1 MNKRP
6 FAFAKNP
13 LALSVA
19 SALLALSATSIQ
31 AASYTIGDDVEV
43 VFDSSFSYGASYR
56 AEDRNWDTISKVNHP
71 RFNWTGYNAATNNIY
86 PPSDIWRNPG
96 SYSSNGDAGNL
107 NYDKGDKFSE
117 LFKGTHELSIT
128 KGDYGLFTRFMYFY
142 DSALMDDKGAY
153 TNPVSGNRVDAC
165 ADDEARDL
173 ACRDIRLLDAYVFA
187 NWALN
192 DGANPLSVRLG
203 NQVLSWGESTL
214 IQHGINIT
222 PIDVGI
228 ARLPGAD
235 LKEAYIPVGMFSA
248 SLGITEQLSAEV
260 FYQYE
265 WQNSYLPVPGSY
277 FSTND
282 FAGKGGYAQNIQLG
296 FAGNPD
302 IDLSTLLAGLNGIG
316 SGVAALSAI
325 LANPNASAAQ
335 KQVAQAQLGQLSQAY
350 LAYPTKVTLRPYGGA
365 GEIEPEDGGQYGVKF
380 EYFSPDLNDTEFA
393 LYYMNYHSRTPV
405 ISGIASDFRTAA
417 IQADLGYLAANAGK
431 LTKENVANLKAM
443 SKGLIEYPED
453 IKLYGFSFNT
463 TLEGT
468 SVAGELAYRQDEP
481 LQIDDVEILYA
492 GMPEQLAIAGIR
504 PDLAGISQIGRFD
517 GKKVQPGQFAQGYIL
532 ADTTQ
537 AQVTVTHLF
546 GPVLNTDNFT
556 LLAEI
561 GGIKI
566 KDMPDHDV
574 LRLNGPNT
582 DRSGFPLM
590 GTNGIGGPLISK
602 TGLHTGVS
610 DGAET
615 NPFPTASAWGYRLV
629 AIANYN
635 NIMAGVNLTQR
646 LVFSHD
652 VNGIT
657 PDPLFMFSEDKKSVS
672 YSLAFDYLNQWS
684 AEVSYNAFF
693 DGVGTTNNT
702 EDRDFVSFN
711 IKYSL

>member
-31 AASYTIGDDVEV
+31 AASFTIGDDVEV

-56 AEDRNWDTISKVNHP
+56 TEDRNWDTISKVNHP

-86 PPSDIWRNPG
+86 PPSEIWKNPG
-96 SYSSNGDAGNL
+96 GYSSNGDAGNL

-128 KGDYGLFTRFMYFY
+128 KGDFGLFSRFMYFY

-187 NWALN
+187 NFALN

-316 SGVAALSAI
+316 SSVAAASAV
-325 LANPNASAAQ
+325 LANPNAPAAAKQAAQ
-335 KQVAQAQLGQLSQAY
+335 TALGQLSQAY
-350 LAYPTKVTLRPYGGA
+350 LAYPTKVTLRPYGDA

-380 EYFSPDLNDTEFA
+380 EYFSPELNDTEFA

-417 IQADLGYLAANAGK
+417 IQSDIGFLAANAGNI
-431 LTKENVANLKAM
+431 TKENVSSLKAM

-517 GKKVQPGQFAQGYIL
+517 GNKVQPGQFAQGYIL

-537 AQVTVTHLF
+537 AQVTITHLF

-566 KDMPDHDV
+566 KDMPAEDM

-582 DRSGFPLM
+582 DRSGYPLY
-590 GTNGIGGPLISK
+590 GTNGVGGPLILK
-602 TGLHTGVS
+602 TGLHTGLS

>member
-31 AASYTIGDDVEV
+31 AASFTIGDDVEV

-86 PPSDIWRNPG
+86 PASEIWKNPG

-153 TNPVSGNRVDAC
+153 TNPVSGSRVDPC
-165 ADDEARDL
+165 ADDDARDL
-173 ACRDIRLLDAYVFA
+173 ACRDVRLLDAYVFA
-187 NWALN
+187 NWSLN

-302 IDLSTLLAGLNGIG
+302 IDLSTLLTGLNGIG

-335 KQVAQAQLGQLSQAY
+335 KQAAQAQLGQLSQAY
-350 LAYPTKVTLRPYGGA
+350 LAYPTKVTLRPAGDA

-417 IQADLGYLAANAGK
+417 IQSDIAYLAANAGNI
-431 LTKENVANLKAM
+431 TKDNVSNLKAM

-468 SVAGELAYRQDEP
+468 SIAGELAYRQDEP

-504 PDLAGISQIGRFD
+504 PDLAGISQIGRYD
-517 GKKVQPGQFAQGYIL
+517 GNKVQPGQFAQGYIL

-566 KDMPDHDV
+566 KDMPHTDI

-582 DRSGFPLM
+582 DRSGYPLM
-590 GTNGIGGPLISK
+590 GTNGVNGPLIIK
-602 TGLHTGVS
+602 TGLHTGLS

-684 AEVSYNAFF
+684 AEISYNAFF

>member
-6 FAFAKNP
+6 FAFAKKP
-13 LALSVA
+13 LALGVA

-31 AASYTIGDDVEV
+31 AANFTIGDDVEV

-86 PPSDIWRNPG
+86 PASEIWKNPG

-165 ADDEARDL
+165 ADDDARDL
-173 ACRDIRLLDAYVFA
+173 ACRDIRLLDAYIFA
-187 NWALN
+187 NFALN
-192 DGANPLSVRLG
+192 DGANPLSIRLG

-316 SGVAALSAI
+316 SSVAAASAV
-325 LANPNASAAQ
+325 LANPNAPAAA
-335 KQVAQAQLGQLSQAY
+335 KQQAQAALGLLSQAY
-350 LAYPTKVTLRPYGGA
+350 LAYPTKVTLRPFGSA

-380 EYFSPDLNDTEFA
+380 EYFSPELNDTEFA
-393 LYYMNYHSRTPV
+393 IYYMNYHSRTPV

-417 IQADLGYLAANAGK
+417 IQSDLGFLAANAGNI
-431 LTKENVANLKAM
+431 TKENVANLKAM

-463 TLEGT
+463 TLDGT
-468 SVAGELAYRQDEP
+468 SIAGELAYRQDEP

-504 PDLAGISQIGRFD
+504 PDLAGISQIGRYD
-517 GKKVQPGQFAQGYIL
+517 GNKVQPGQFAQGYIL

-537 AQVTVTHLF
+537 AQVTITHLF

-566 KDMPDHDV
+566 KDMPHQDI

-590 GTNGIGGPLISK
+590 GTNGVGGPLILK

-646 LVFSHD
+646 LTFAHD

-657 PDPLFMFSEDKKSVS
+657 PDPLFMFSEDKKSLS
-672 YSLAFDYLNQWS
+672 YSLAFDYLNRWS

>member
-6 FAFAKNP
+6 LAFTKKP
-13 LALSVA
+13 LVLGVA

-31 AASYTIGDDVEV
+31 AASFTLGEDVEV
-43 VFDSSFSYGASYR
+43 VFDSTFSYGASWR

-71 RFNWTGYNAATNNIY
+71 RFNWTGYNAATNVIY
-86 PPSDIWRNPG
+86 PSSEIWAQPG
-96 SYSSNGDAGNL
+96 GYSSNGDAGNL
-107 NYDKGDKFSE
+107 NYDKGDIFSE

-128 KGDYGLFTRFMYFY
+128 KGDFGLFTRFMYFY
-142 DSALMDDKGAY
+142 DAALMDNEGAY
-153 TNPVSGNRVDAC
+153 SNPVSGKRVDPC
-165 ADDEARDL
+165 LDDDARDL
-173 ACRDIRLLDAYVFA
+173 ACRDVRLLDAYVFA
-187 NWALN
+187 NFALN
-192 DGANPLSVRLG
+192 DGANPLQIRVG
-203 NQVLSWGESTL
+203 EQVLSWGESTL

-235 LKEAYIPVGMFSA
+235 LKEAYIPVGMAWA

-260 FYQYE
+260 FYQYD
-265 WQNSYLPVPGSY
+265 WQNSYLPVPGTY

-282 FAGKGGYAQNIQLG
+282 FAGKGGYNQNIQLG

-302 IDLSTLLAGLNGIG
+302 LDLSTLLNGLNGIG
-316 SGVAALSAI
+316 NGVKAAMAVLQ
-325 LANPNASAAQ
+325 NPAATAAQ
-335 KQVAQAQLGQLSQAY
+335 KAAAQTSLGQLSSAY
-350 LAYPTKVTLRPYGGA
+350 LAYPTKVTLRPKGDA
-365 GEIEPEDGGQYGVKF
+365 GEIEPSDSGQYGLKL
-380 EYFSPDLNDTEFA
+380 EYFSPELNDTEFA
-393 LYYMNYHSRTPV
+393 LYHMNYHSRTPV
-405 ISGIASDFRTAA
+405 ISGVASDFRTAA
-417 IQADLGYLAANAGK
+417 IQSDIAYMAANT
-431 LTKENVANLKAM
+431 LTADNVGNLKAM

-468 SVAGELAYRQDEP
+468 SIAGELAYRQDEP

-492 GMPEQLAIAGIR
+492 GMPEQLANAGIR

-517 GKKVQPGQFAQGYIL
+517 GKKIQPGQFAQGYVL
-532 ADTTQ
+532 SDTMQ
-537 AQVTVTHLF
+537 AQLTVTHLF

-561 GGIKI
+561 GGIDI
-566 KDMPDHDV
+566 KDMPDEDV

-582 DRSGFPLM
+582 DRSGYPLM
-590 GTNGIGGPLISK
+590 GTNAQGQLILK

-610 DGAET
+610 NGAET
-615 NPFPTASAWGYRLV
+615 NPFPTKSAWGYRLV

-635 NIMAGVNLTQR
+635 NVMAGVNLTQR
-646 LVFSHD
+646 LTFSHD

-657 PDPLFMFSEDKKSVS
+657 PDPLFMFSEDKKALS
-672 YSLAFDYLNQWS
+672 YSLAFDYLSAWS
-684 AEVSYNAFF
+684 AELSYNAFF

>member
-31 AASYTIGDDVEV
+31 AASFTIGDDVDV

-56 AEDRNWDTISKVNHP
+56 VEDRNWDTISKVNHP
-71 RFNWTGYNAATNNIY
+71 NLNWTGYNAATNNVVY
-86 PPSDIWRNPG
+86 SASQIWAQPG

-107 NYDKGDKFSE
+107 NYDKGDVFSE

-128 KGDYGLFTRFMYFY
+128 KGDYGFFGRFMYFY
-142 DSALMDDKGAY
+142 DSALMDNDGAY
-153 TNPVSGNRVDAC
+153 TNPISQQRVDPC
-165 ADDEARDL
+165 ADDDARDL
-173 ACRDIRLLDAYVFA
+173 ACRDIRLLDAYLFA
-187 NWALN
+187 NFALN
-192 DGANPLSVRLG
+192 DGANPLSIRVG
-203 NQVLSWGESTL
+203 QQVLSWGESTL

-235 LKEAYIPVGMFSA
+235 LKEAYIPVGMFTA

-302 IDLSTLLAGLNGIG
+302 IDLTTLLAGLNGMG
-316 SGVAALSAI
+316 GNLSSLLGVF
-325 LANPNASAAQ
+325 ANPGASDAQ
-335 KQVAQAQLGQLSQAY
+335 KVTAMTQLTSLM
-350 LAYPTKVTLRPYGGA
+350 LAYPTKVTLRPYGDA
-365 GEIEPEDGGQYGVKF
+365 GELEPEDGGQYGVKF
-380 EYFSPDLNDTEFA
+380 EYFAPELNDTEFA
-393 LYYMNYHSRTPV
+393 VYYMNYHSRTPV
-405 ISGIASDFRTAA
+405 ISGISANFGREALLRDAA
-417 IQADLGYLAANAGK
+417 FLAANTGRI
-431 LTKENVANLKAM
+431 TKENVSSLESF

-463 TLEGT
+463 TLDGT
-468 SVAGELAYRQDEP
+468 SIAGELAYRQDEP

-492 GMPEQLAIAGIR
+492 GMPEQLANAGLR
-504 PDLAGISQIGRFD
+504 PEFAGISQIGRAD
-517 GKKVQPGQFAQGYIL
+517 GGKIQPGKFAQGYIL

-537 AQVTVTHLF
+537 AQVTITHLF

-561 GGIKI
+561 GGIQI
-566 KDMPDHDV
+566 KDMPDQDV

-582 DRSGFPLM
+582 DRSGFPLI
-590 GTNGIGGPLISK
+590 GTNGVGGPLVPK
-602 TGLHTGVS
+602 TGLHTGLS
-610 DGAET
+610 NGAET
-615 NPFPTASAWGYRLV
+615 NPFPSASAWGYRLV

-646 LVFSHD
+646 VTFAHD

-657 PDPLFMFSEDKKSVS
+657 PDPLFMFSEDKKSIS

>member
-43 VFDSSFSYGASYR
+43 VFDSSFSYGVSVR
-56 AEDRNWDTISKVNHP
+56 TEDRNWDTISKVNHP

-96 SYSSNGDAGNL
+96 GYSSNGDAGNL

-153 TNPVSGNRVDAC
+153 TNPVSGQRVDAC

-173 ACRDIRLLDAYVFA
+173 ACRDVRLLDAYVFA
-187 NWALN
+187 NFALN

-316 SGVAALSAI
+316 SGVAALSAV

-335 KQVAQAQLGQLSQAY
+335 KQAAQAQLGQLSQAY
-350 LAYPTKVTLRPYGGA
+350 LAYPTKVTLRPYGDA
-365 GEIEPEDGGQYGVKF
+365 GEIEPEDGGQYGLKF
-380 EYFSPDLNDTEFA
+380 EYFSPELNDTEFA

-417 IQADLGYLAANAGK
+417 IQADIGFLAANAGK
-431 LTKENVANLKAM
+431 VTKENVSSLKAM

-504 PDLAGISQIGRFD
+504 PDFAGISQIGRYD
-517 GKKVQPGQFAQGYIL
+517 NKKVQPGQFAQGYIL

-566 KDMPDHDV
+566 KDMPHQDI

-582 DRSGFPLM
+582 DRSGFPMM
-590 GTNGIGGPLISK
+590 GTNGVGGPLISK

-610 DGAET
+610 DGPET

-629 AIANYN
+629 AVANYN

-672 YSLAFDYLNQWS
+672 YSLAFDYLSQWS